1 MDEPLFYKLPKEE
14 LSRRLSFDLAFR
26 LVLAEDDEDVEE
38 PEPPVDVDDD
48 ELDEFDKDVAWLAS
62 ASLGLSLPDAA
73 AAAVAN
79 R

>member
-1 MDEPLFYKLPKEE
+1 M
-14 LSRRLSFDLAFR
+14 
-26 LVLAEDDEDVEE
+26 LAEDEEDVEE

-48 ELDEFDKDVAWLAS
+48 ELDEFDRDVAWLAS

>member
-1 MDEPLFYKLPKEE
+1 MPLLTPLLKDVDAKQLSKEE

-48 ELDEFDKDVAWLAS
+48 ELDEFDKDVA
-62 ASLGLSLPDAA
+62 
-73 AAAVAN
+73 
-79 R
+79 